1 MTSVGIISAYG
12 LDRNHFDII
21 IQLKPNANRETDD
34 FNEGKGVSH
43 FTEKL
48 EVCHLKALTVAIQYS
63 ALQVLS
69 LFSCKWQM

>member
-1 MTSVGIISAYG
+1 MFCKPRTCCSFTFFGCFLFHAVTSVGIISAYG

-48 EVCHLKALTVAIQYS
+48 EVCHL
-63 ALQVLS
+63 
-69 LFSCKWQM
+69 